1 MKSEIF
7 ISQMLKISLFMK
19 IISEI
24 FAQLKINAY
33 LCIRNIKRKS
43 NNKKLATMKKNINKE
58 TGFVILSILFIFTF
72 SIYMNHLHSKIDY
85 LNTNCPVCSSQ
96 EVGDFGEDHLN
107 TNLGTK
113 AHCFDCGT
121 DFYVKK

>member
-43 NNKKLATMKKNINKE
+43 NNKN
-58 TGFVILSILFIFTF
+58 
-72 SIYMNHLHSKIDY
+72 
-85 LNTNCPVCSSQ
+85 
-96 EVGDFGEDHLN
+96 
-107 TNLGTK
+107 
-113 AHCFDCGT
+113 
-121 DFYVKK
+121 